1 MVDDIKIVHEL
12 FHFMKATYE
21 SSKGI
26 DGYIKEIV
34 ENADKWCPF
43 THEEGID
50 NSCYCL
56 NDRVKYL
63 NFFLDRFIK
72 SYEMVGIDPYHLAK
86 LKEYSEKLRNPE
98 TLHSFD
104 DFKGYI
110 DNIIFIIERDKPKI
124 SSYFSQ
130 LTCEECIRM
139 DEALTCYMNHSY
151 LASTVLT
158 VSAVEARLHNI
169 FSKKSSKFYKQNFE
183 KATLGQLIQ
192 VFDDNKYLDKHYLKY
207 KKILPPEYKPLLEIL
222 NTYRVFSAH
231 PKGKRI
237 EAHIAESILKLALSF
252 LVDERLAVEEK
263 LTICGAQKENNIE
276 QEENLNYV

>member
-26 DGYIKEIV
+26 EAYIKEIV
-34 ENADKWCPF
+34 EDADKWCPF

-50 NSCYCL
+50 TSCYCL
-56 NDRVKYL
+56 NEGVKYL

-110 DNIIFIIERDKPKI
+110 DNIIFIIEKDKSKI
-124 SSYFSQ
+124 SSTLDLS
-130 LTCEECIRM
+130 LT
-139 DEALTCYMNHSY
+139 
-151 LASTVLT
+151 
-158 VSAVEARLHNI
+158 
-169 FSKKSSKFYKQNFE
+169 
-183 KATLGQLIQ
+183 
-192 VFDDNKYLDKHYLKY
+192 LK
-207 KKILPPEYKPLLEIL
+207 
-222 NTYRVFSAH
+222 
-231 PKGKRI
+231 
-237 EAHIAESILKLALSF
+237 
-252 LVDERLAVEEK
+252 
-263 LTICGAQKENNIE
+263 
-276 QEENLNYV
+276 